1 MNTVL
6 FLMAI
11 AFPAALFWSSNRGAA
26 ELAIRY
32 GQRACER
39 AQVQWLDQTAHMVGI
54 KLRRKPSGWLGWER
68 KFHFEYSPN
77 GEDRYAGQV
86 TLLGN
91 QLVGLV
97 GPMPVENEND
107 QAHGRFH

>member
-1 MNTVL
+1 MDTVL
-6 FLMAI
+6 ILMAI
-11 AFPAALFWSSNRGAA
+11 AFPAALLWSSNRAAA

-32 GQRACER
+32 GQRSCQR
-39 AQVQWLDQTAHMVGI
+39 AEVLWLDQTAHMVSI

-77 GEDRYAGQV
+77 GDDRYVGLV

-91 QLVGLV
+91 QLVSLV
-97 GPMPVENEND
+97 GPMPKEDNAV
-107 QAHGRFH
+107 R